1 MLCLKPQ
8 NFNCVRF
15 GWNKNNSYSTVSVN
29 GKTIRVKGSN
39 ITIINDKII
48 VDGKPIE
55 EAMDAKNI
63 TIIVEGDCN
72 RLDVAG
78 EVTIQG
84 NCGSVDC
91 GGSCN
96 IRGNVTGNVDAGGS
110 VTCGNVSGDIDAGG
124 SVRCKR

>member
-1 MLCLKPQ
+1 M
-8 NFNCVRF
+8 F
-15 GWNKNNSYSTVSVN
+15 GWNKNNSYSTISVN
-29 GKTIRVKGSN
+29 GKTIRVKGNN
-39 ITIINDKII
+39 IAIINDKII
-48 VDGKPIE
+48 VDGKPLE

-63 TIIVEGDCN
+63 TVIVEGDCN
-72 RLDVAG
+72 RLDAAG

>member
-1 MLCLKPQ
+1 M
-8 NFNCVRF
+8 F

-48 VDGKPIE
+48 VDGKVLDE
-55 EAMDAKNI
+55 SMDYKNI
-63 TIIVEGDCN
+63 TVIVEGDCN
-72 RLDVAG
+72 KLDTAG
-78 EVTIQG
+78 EVTVRG

-91 GGSCN
+91 GGSCTVN
-96 IRGNVTGNVDAGGS
+96 GDVNGNVDAGGS